1 MLSSEASPGNRSSPP
16 KAKKWRKRALPS
28 QKKTRDLSGVF
39 SLASLEIDAAKSVSP
54 ELIVQTNA
62 NDVILEVN
70 VRNVS
75 GGTKTNEIRGTLVA
89 KVHV

>member
-1 MLSSEASPGNRSSPP
+1 M
-16 KAKKWRKRALPS
+16 
-28 QKKTRDLSGVF
+28 
-39 SLASLEIDAAKSVSP
+39 ASLEIDAAKSVSP

>member
-1 MLSSEASPGNRSSPP
+1 MKPRPGTEARRQRLRNGASALYPLR
-16 KAKKWRKRALPS
+16 KKN
-28 QKKTRDLSGVF
+28 RDLFGVF